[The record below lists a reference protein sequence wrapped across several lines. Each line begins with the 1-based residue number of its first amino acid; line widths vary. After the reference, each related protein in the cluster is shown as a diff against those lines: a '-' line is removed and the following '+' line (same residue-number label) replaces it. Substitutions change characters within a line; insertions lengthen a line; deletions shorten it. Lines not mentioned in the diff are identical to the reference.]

1 MLEVMRFYEGAFEKV
16 GSFQEK
22 NGQVV
27 FRYDD
32 AYLNRTTSHALSCSL
47 PLRDEAFQHF
57 EYQGFFEGLVPEGR
71 TRTELAHRMGISP
84 SNWLGLLEQ
93 LNCECIGALMF
104 KKPNIALDSYAP
116 SYTPYSPDLFDQ
128 LIKAPSLGAAKVAES
143 SRLSLSGAQAKVG
156 LAHTGSDP
164 LTQWF
169 MPSGTAPSTHIVKI
183 PDENH
188 PDLAANE
195 FMCMEAARLCGL
207 TVAECFIIPGTR
219 PLFAARRFDR
229 IVNENS
235 PSVEGVPLA
244 TRLHQE
250 DFCQAAGL
258 PSYGKYE
265 MGEADNYVASV
276 NKTIE
281 RFSFD
286 AIRDKTEFARQTIFN
301 YLVGNC
307 DNHLKN
313 YSLAYSTDW
322 NSRSLAPAYDIVST
336 TVLGYSRLMG
346 ISIGDTRDIDQITHE
361 DWGLFAHDL
370 RMPKT
375 IVLNLLEEL
384 REQVPHALAQ
394 AAKKTPVESAQ
405 NIAELIIRDMEPR
418 LRRA

>member
-1 MLEVMRFYEGAFEKV
+1 MLEVMRFYKGAFEKA
-16 GSFQEK
+16 GSFQEE

-32 AYLNRTTSHALSCSL
+32 AYLRRATSHALSCSL
-47 PLRDEAFQHF
+47 PLRDQAFQHY

-71 TRTELAHRMGISP
+71 TRIELAHRMGISP
-84 SNWLGLLEQ
+84 SNWLSLLEQ

-104 KKPNIALDSYAP
+104 KQPHVALDSYTP
-116 SYTPYSPDLFDQ
+116 SYTPYPVDLFDQ
-128 LIKAPSLGAAKVAES
+128 LVEAPSLVAAKVAES

-164 LTQWF
+164 FTHWF
-169 MPSGTAPSTHIVKI
+169 MPQGTAPSTHIVKV

-195 FMCMEAARLCGL
+195 FICMEAARRCGL
-207 TVAECFIIPGTR
+207 DVAECFIIPAKR
-219 PLFAARRFDR
+219 PLFAVHRFDR
-229 IVNENS
+229 IISENS
-235 PSVEGVPLA
+235 LCANGVPLA

-265 MGEADNYVASV
+265 MEATDNYVALV

-281 RFSFD
+281 RFSSD
-286 AIRDKTEFARQTIFN
+286 TIRDKTEFARQTMFN

-313 YSLAYSTDW
+313 YSLAYSADW

-336 TVLGYSRLMG
+336 TILGYSRLMG
-346 ISIGDTRDIDQITHE
+346 ISIGDTRDIDQIGHE
-361 DWGLFAHDL
+361 DWMLFAEDL
-370 RMPKT
+370 RMPKD
-375 IVLNLLEEL
+375 IVLDLLDEL
-384 REQVPHALAQ
+384 REQAPHALMQ
-394 AAKKTPVESAQ
+394 AAKEAPVARAQ
-405 NIAELIIRDMEPR
+405 QVAELIARDMEPR
-418 LRRA
+418 LREG